1 MTGTYW
7 TVSYWVLALLGVA
20 GLAGLVWWLLRK
32 WHDRID
38 SEAYDRGYKLGKA
51 TGYATGLAQG
61 RIEGQAQERARQAE
75 AEAAQRRSPWA
86 RDIPTAKRFEVA
98 QVPYETVT
106 LRAELALDEKELRTE
121 TKADLISQLY
131 GELLKEAREHIE
143 LVRYDN
149 EPWQMGSVFRATL
162 RVLKRQ
168 GGGM

>member
-7 TVSYWVLALLGVA
+7 CTSYLILLLLSVA
-20 GLAGLVWWLLRK
+20 GLAWLVWRLLLN
-32 WHDRID
+32 WHDRTA
-38 SEAYDRGYKLGKA
+38 SEAYDAGYKQGKSE
-51 TGYATGLAQG
+51 GYTTGLTQG

-86 RDIPTAKRFEVA
+86 RDIPTTKRFEVA

-106 LRAELALDEKELRTE
+106 LRAELTLDEKELQTE
-121 TKADLISQLY
+121 TKTDLLNQLY
-131 GELLKEAREHIE
+131 GELLKEAREYVE

-149 EPWQMGSVFRATL
+149 EPWQMGGVFRATL

-168 GGGM
+168 DRQD